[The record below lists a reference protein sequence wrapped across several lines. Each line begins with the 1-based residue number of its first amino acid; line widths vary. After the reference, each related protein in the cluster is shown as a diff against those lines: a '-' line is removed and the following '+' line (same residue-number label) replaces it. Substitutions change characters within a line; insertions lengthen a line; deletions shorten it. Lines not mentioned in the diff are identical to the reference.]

1 MALKIG
7 DKKDFSA
14 GIMFIVMGTFFA
26 IIAAGI
32 PLFNIPG
39 SYPMGSAVRMG
50 PAYFPTVL
58 GWILTALGLIVVGRS
73 FFLQGEAPRKTNW
86 RPLAFVLGAVAAF
99 GFLLDKGG
107 LIVAS
112 FTLMFISGMGGW
124 DFRWKE
130 QLVNAVAMTAV
141 NVGIFYYGL
150 ALPFKLW
157 PWS

>member
-14 GIMFIVMGTFFA
+14 GLKFIIMGGFFA
-26 IIAAGI
+26 LWAQ
-32 PLFNIPG
+32 N
-39 SYPMGSAVRMG
+39 YPMGTAVRMG

-58 GWILTALGLIVVGRS
+58 GWILVALGLIVFGRS
-73 FFLQGEAPRKTNW
+73 FVLHGEPLHKTNW
-86 RPLAFVLGAVAAF
+86 RPIVFILGSLFLFA
-99 GFLLDKGG
+99 FLLGTAG
-107 LIVAS
+107 LVIAS
-112 FTLMFISGMGGW
+112 FVLMFISAMGGW

-130 QLVNAVAMTAV
+130 QLVNAAVMTAA

-150 ALPFKLW
+150 ALPFKLF